1 MTVELGTLSW
11 PMVANSRPILVVP
24 VGSCEQHGPHLPLS
38 TDTIVAERL
47 CAHVDEVLVAPS
59 IAIAAS
65 GEHAGFA
72 GTLSIGNE
80 ALTRVLIELVR
91 SADWAMGVI
100 FVNGHGGNMR
110 AISLAT
116 SALQAE
122 SRRAAAWAPQLD
134 GDAHAGH
141 TETSMMLA
149 LAPHL
154 VDMTRADAGNTA
166 PLRDVMTDIREG
178 GIRAVSANGILGNP
192 RTATRDEGERI
203 VAALVD
209 DLRRFVD
216 ACRKEW
222 T

>member
-1 MTVELGTLSW
+1 
-11 PMVANSRPILVVP
+11 
-24 VGSCEQHGPHLPLS
+24 
-38 TDTIVAERL
+38 
-47 CAHVDEVLVAPS
+47 
-59 IAIAAS
+59 
-65 GEHAGFA
+65 
-72 GTLSIGNE
+72 
-80 ALTRVLIELVR
+80 
-91 SADWAMGVI
+91 
-100 FVNGHGGNMR
+100 
-110 AISLAT
+110 
-116 SALQAE
+116 
-122 SRRAAAWAPQLD
+122 
-134 GDAHAGH
+134 
-141 TETSMMLA
+141 MMLA

-154 VDMTRADAGNTA
+154 VDVTRADAGNTA